1 MIKLNLMDTFSN
13 GRPVPKGEN
22 MILVNPCN
30 ILLIEPRM
38 VSESE
43 EDGACIYFSDNGH
56 VAITRKISSKSDHP
70 IFEPQKVDSYNKV
83 AESLDEIME
92 KINEYD
98 HDLYRAFVEVS
109 PKEKF
114 MNGYNVY
121 GNTKTMINSDFINKL
136 ESRGKDTL
144 ILLNGGG
151 YYKVSESMSTFEKIF
166 A

>member
-1 MIKLNLMDTFSN
+1 MDTYSN
-13 GRPVPKGEN
+13 GRPVPRGEE

-38 VSESE
+38 LTEGE

-56 VAITRKISSKSDHP
+56 VAITRKVTRNEHP
-70 IFEPQKVDSYNKV
+70 VFEPQKVDSYNKV
-83 AESLDEIME
+83 SESLEEIMA
-92 KINEYD
+92 KIYEYD
-98 HDLYRAFVEVS
+98 VDLHRAFVKVS

-114 MNGYNVY
+114 MNGFNVY

-136 ESRGKDTL
+136 ESRGTDTL

-151 YYKVSESMSTFEKIF
+151 YYKVSESMKEFEF
-166 A
+166 VFR